1 MNTHPLFFTMPQW
14 HPHKSQSSDCYC
26 RAGLGDWRDR
36 KASGPGLQGG
46 RLLGTLLSHAS
57 SAFMVELGSCG
68 MSSPHPHW
76 RQALSPT
83 KGWRR
88 VLLRQISVGGKS
100 NSKGKQEQIEE
111 RVPEETE
118 VLPRRVLGTSGQPLG
133 GRWLG

>member
-1 MNTHPLFFTMPQW
+1 MLVFFLPYEYTPSFFTKPQW

-26 RAGLGDWRDR
+26 RAGLGGWGDR

-76 RQALSPT
+76 RQGSVSYKRLEEGAPEANLSGR
-83 KGWRR
+83 K
-88 VLLRQISVGGKS
+88 
-100 NSKGKQEQIEE
+100 EQ
-111 RVPEETE
+111 
-118 VLPRRVLGTSGQPLG
+118 L
-133 GRWLG
+133 